1 MRKTVASA
9 LPSGPRARALG
20 IFLLLILSALVASG
34 ESLAATVPVG
44 PPTGLSDPLPAPL
57 RTRWVDRCG
66 RGTAGV
72 CGSVACADTG
82 TCTSQNAP
90 CCTLHYAAGSRSVQ
104 PGDRIY
110 VRAGANGSDV
120 YNELDGENG
129 KWAYATLAP
138 FVKGTARCAGGS
150 NAGWGCTSDA
160 GCPGSTCAYNPVQLV
175 AYPESDGSR
184 AAIDPGGTTPPSTGG
199 TSCWG
204 GAPGHYAGIDFNIST
219 CGSGIGNDRTECY
232 GGSQEG
238 KPCSSVS
245 DCAGGV
251 ACAAS
256 PWYWIVDGFTFSN
269 WTYYD
274 DDPTHTNHTAYCT
287 HKPFQVGYDHGC
299 PVTVSITLQNSTF
312 THNAGGGLIWSRGG
326 AGNRWLHNT
335 VYGNHSHGY
344 TTALNHWEAQDTKRN
359 RTTYMWNNVIHD
371 NADTPPPFCMA
382 QACQDGGSHPTFT
395 CLDGDNAGKPCQG
408 ESDCPVGH
416 CGPICYSDPFH
427 NSGTAS
433 QGYACPCQDND
444 QCATGLTC
452 QSIGGGLSGCTAN
465 ECDCTASTEG
475 RGIIVD
481 RGGSGSSVDI
491 RNNVIYGNEGDCI
504 SLFLSDAHGVIANNT
519 CFHNAKKNG
528 TYAELWYAGNY
539 SNVWNN
545 LFVPTVQAACDG
557 NGLEHGTGGHA
568 CSHYMRDDTNDC
580 GGGSVSLGCNPTG
593 IQYYDGGGLW
603 TWGEPSLPATNAE
616 GNNLVFWNSNTIYG
630 GVANPPTFFFGSG
643 AKGQLTDYQAY
654 GTSKGLTRGLNTL
667 GADPLFLSTS
677 PTSPSFL
684 RIAANSP
691 AARAGNA
698 TFAPAFDITGAVR
711 SNPPSIGAFEA
722 GSATVTST
730 TITPVTSSTTTVPA
744 TIVPTTSTSIQ
755 PTTTTSTTVRSTTTT
770 STPQTGAGAPP
781 VDWGNDPS
789 TVALWT
795 FEGNSTRN
803 VSTSTRYCNPA
814 SQANLS
820 LYNGTMAFDGANH
833 RQGSA
838 SFSFDGNTTLASSA
852 DCLRQN
858 GPAQWTLTL
867 WARSTSS
874 SAPYPMM
881 VFNRNESGARFGF
894 FVTYVA
900 ANGQTYACL
909 DTDSVDTCGALANN
923 VFKPDG
929 SWHFSATQYTGT
941 QLNYAVDGAA
951 FANPVT
957 VDFTPNTGTYPFQLS
972 HVVGP
977 GTGTGVIGNED
988 EVWWSDAV
996 LTQQQLCRVRAVGVQ
1011 GSLGWCAGSAW
1022 ASCDAD
1028 ADCGGRAGACNT
1040 SFPSGGK
1047 LGTCVGNLQT
1057 AAQGGPTGCNT
1068 TTQSALGPCDA
1079 VLTAGSTVTTTT
1091 ATTTTRP
1098 STTTTTTTVPAPQT
1112 DVGLDASR
1120 FLTQYEVQNLLA
1132 PQYQVFPTT
1141 TDASP
1146 FNTAATPQV
1155 LPCAFQNFET
1165 QVLVTSAS
1173 GGATVYPQVTV
1184 RLFASNGTP
1193 ITNTSNGTTIDQVV
1207 ASLAPLQAGGTTM
1220 ADLTAISSVSPDAD
1234 VLFQPGNLPRNRAFR
1249 MEITVTPFADPQYS
1263 LPVSDANPDNDV
1275 MSFWLMR
1282 AC

>member
-1 MRKTVASA
+1 MQKTVASS
-9 LPSGPRARALG
+9 LHPRGCARALG
-20 IFLLLILSALVASG
+20 FLLLLILPTFVAYE

-44 PPTGLSDPLPAPL
+44 PPAGLSDPLPAPL

-72 CGSVACADTG
+72 CGSVTCADTG
-82 TCTSQNAP
+82 TCTNQNAP

-104 PGDRIY
+104 AGDRIY
-110 VRAGANGSDV
+110 VRAGANASDV
-120 YNELDGENG
+120 YNELDSENG
-129 KWAYATLAP
+129 KWGYATLAP
-138 FVKGTARCAGGS
+138 FVKGTARCAGGA

-160 GCPGSTCAYNPVQLV
+160 GCPGSTCTYNPVQLV
-175 AYPESDGSR
+175 AYPEPDGSR
-184 AAIDPGGTTPPSTGG
+184 AAIDPRGTTPPTTGG
-199 TSCWG
+199 TNCWG

-326 AGNRWLHNT
+326 AGNRWLHNA

-382 QACQDGGSHPTFT
+382 QACQDGGSHPAFT
-395 CLDGDNAGKPCQG
+395 CLDGDNAGKPCRG

-416 CGPICYSDPFH
+416 CGPICYSDPYH

-433 QGYACPCQDND
+433 QGYACPCQGDD

-452 QSIGGGLSGCTAN
+452 QSIGGGLSGCSAN

-481 RGGSGSSVDI
+481 RGGAGSSVDI

-545 LFVPTVQAACDG
+545 LFVPTAQAACDG
-557 NGLEHGTGGHA
+557 NGLEHGTGGHV
-568 CSHYMRDDTNDC
+568 CSHYMRNDTNDC
-580 GGGSVSLGCNPTG
+580 GGGTVSLGCNPTG

-616 GNNLVFWNSNTIYG
+616 GHNLVFWNSNTTYG
-630 GVANPPTFFFGSG
+630 TIANPPTFFFGSG

-698 TFAPAFDITGAVR
+698 AFAPAFDITGAVR
-711 SNPPSIGAFEA
+711 ANPPSIGAFEA
-722 GSATVTST
+722 GAATVTST

-744 TIVPTTSTSIQ
+744 TIVPTTSTSIRV
-755 PTTTTSTTVRSTTTT
+755 TSTTSTTVGSTTIT
-770 STPQTGAGAPP
+770 STLPSTGAGAPP
-781 VDWGNDPS
+781 VDWGNDPT

-795 FEGNSTRN
+795 FEGNSTKN

-814 SQANLS
+814 SDANLS
-820 LYNGTMAFDGANH
+820 LYNGTMAFDSTNR

-852 DCLRQN
+852 DCLRQD

-881 VFNRNESGARFGF
+881 VLNRNESGARFGF

-909 DTDSVDTCGALANN
+909 DSNSVDTCSALANN

-941 QLNYAVDGAA
+941 QLSYAIDGAA

-957 VDFTPNTGTYPFQLS
+957 VGFTPNTGTYPFQLS

-988 EVWWSDAV
+988 EVWWTDAV

-1022 ASCDAD
+1022 ASCDGD

-1040 SFPSGGK
+1040 SFPAGGK
-1047 LGTCVGNLQT
+1047 RGSCVGNLQT

-1068 TTQSALGPCDA
+1068 AAALGRCDA
-1079 VLTAGSTVTTTT
+1079 ILTAGSTATTTTTT

-1098 STTTTTTTVPAPQT
+1098 SATTTTVPAAQT
-1112 DVGLDASR
+1112 DLGLDASR
-1120 FLTQYEVQNLLA
+1120 FLTQYGVQNVQS
-1132 PQYQVFPTT
+1132 PVYQVFPAT

-1146 FNTAATPQV
+1146 FNTADTPEV
-1155 LPCAFQNFET
+1155 LPCALQSFDT
-1165 QVLVTSAS
+1165 QVLLTSAS
-1173 GGATVYPQVTV
+1173 GGTTVYPQVTV
-1184 RLFASNGTP
+1184 RLYNANGTP
-1193 ITNTSNGTTIDQVV
+1193 IMSTANGSTIDQVV
-1207 ASLAPLQAGGTTM
+1207 ANLAPLQPGATTM
-1220 ADLTAISSVSPDAD
+1220 ADLTAISSVSPDAG
-1234 VLFQPGNLPRNRAFR
+1234 VLFQPRDLPRNRAFR

-1263 LPVSDANPDNDV
+1263 RPVSDANPDNDV
-1275 MSFWLMR
+1275 MSFWLMK

>member
-1 MRKTVASA
+1 MRR
-9 LPSGPRARALG
+9 PRH
-20 IFLLLILSALVASG
+20 
-34 ESLAATVPVG
+34 
-44 PPTGLSDPLPAPL
+44 
-57 RTRWVDRCG
+57 
-66 RGTAGV
+66 
-72 CGSVACADTG
+72 
-82 TCTSQNAP
+82 CTNQNAP
-90 CCTLHYAAGSRSVQ
+90 CCTLHYAAGSTDVRA
-104 PGDRIY
+104 GDRIY
-110 VRAGANGSDV
+110 VRAGANASDV
-120 YNELDGENG
+120 YKELDGENG

-138 FVKGTARCAGGS
+138 FMKGT
-150 NAGWGCTSDA
+150 
-160 GCPGSTCAYNPVQLV
+160 
-175 AYPESDGSR
+175 R
-184 AAIDPGGTTPPSTGG
+184 AARV
-199 TSCWG
+199 
-204 GAPGHYAGIDFNIST
+204 APT
-219 CGSGIGNDRTECY
+219 R
-232 GGSQEG
+232 
-238 KPCSSVS
+238 
-245 DCAGGV
+245 AGGV
-251 ACAAS
+251 PPMPVVPARPAPTTRCSSSPIPRRTGRARPSIRAAPRRRAPAARVAGAARPDTTPAS
-256 PWYWIVDGFTFSN
+256 TSTSRRAARRSGTTAPSATAGRRRASRARPRRLRGRRRLRSAPWYWIIDGFTFSN

-382 QACQDGGSHPTFT
+382 QACR
-395 CLDGDNAGKPCQG
+395 DGDRIRPSPASTATTPASPARG

-433 QGYACPCQDND
+433 QGYDCPCQDND

-452 QSIGGGLSGCTAN
+452 QSIGGGLSGCPAN

-557 NGLEHGTGGHA
+557 NGMEHGTGGHA

-616 GNNLVFWNSNTIYG
+616 GNNLVFWNSNTVYG
-630 GVANPPTFFFGSG
+630 TVANPPTFFFGSG
-643 AKGQLTDYQAY
+643 AKGQLSRTIRPTGRARASRAAR
-654 GTSKGLTRGLNTL
+654 TPSAPIRSSSAPTRAN
-667 GADPLFLSTS
+667 
-677 PTSPSFL
+677 PSFL
-684 RIAANSP
+684 RIPANSP

-730 TITPVTSSTTTVPA
+730 TITPVTSSTTTVLP
-744 TIVPTTSTSIQ
+744 PSSR
-755 PTTTTSTTVRSTTTT
+755 PRRPRSTDHHHVHDR
-770 STPQTGAGAPP
+770 PDHDDHRRRPEQVAPP

-795 FEGNSTRN
+795 FEGDSTKN

-820 LYNGTMAFDGANH
+820 LYNGTMAFDSANH

-951 FANPVT
+951 FAKPVT

-988 EVWWSDAV
+988 EVWWTDAV

-1022 ASCDAD
+1022 ASCNTD
-1028 ADCGGRAGACNT
+1028 ADCGGRPGRAT
-1040 SFPSGGK
+1040 RLPR
-1047 LGTCVGNLQT
+1047 
-1057 AAQGGPTGCNT
+1057 AA
-1068 TTQSALGPCDA
+1068 AERA
-1079 VLTAGSTVTTTT
+1079 
-1091 ATTTTRP
+1091 R
-1098 STTTTTTTVPAPQT
+1098 
-1112 DVGLDASR
+1112 AS
-1120 FLTQYEVQNLLA
+1120 
-1132 PQYQVFPTT
+1132 
-1141 TDASP
+1141 
-1146 FNTAATPQV
+1146 
-1155 LPCAFQNFET
+1155 
-1165 QVLVTSAS
+1165 
-1173 GGATVYPQVTV
+1173 
-1184 RLFASNGTP
+1184 
-1193 ITNTSNGTTIDQVV
+1193 
-1207 ASLAPLQAGGTTM
+1207 
-1220 ADLTAISSVSPDAD
+1220 AIS
-1234 VLFQPGNLPRNRAFR
+1234 
-1249 MEITVTPFADPQYS
+1249 
-1263 LPVSDANPDNDV
+1263 
-1275 MSFWLMR
+1275 
-1282 AC
+1282 